1 MSGLNLTFM
10 ERSKN
15 SNAGNGKRETKRATA
30 RADALKEVEK

>member
-15 SNAGNGKRETKRATA
+15 SNAGNKKATA
-30 RADALKEVEK
+30 QADALKEVEI